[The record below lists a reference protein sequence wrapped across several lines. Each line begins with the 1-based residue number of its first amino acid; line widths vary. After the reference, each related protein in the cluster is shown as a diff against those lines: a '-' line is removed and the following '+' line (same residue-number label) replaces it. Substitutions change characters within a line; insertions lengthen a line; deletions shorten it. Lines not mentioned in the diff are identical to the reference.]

1 MRNFA
6 TLTRMR
12 IQLTLRNKMFL
23 FFSVIMPFGF
33 FFLYAGVFAKGQ
45 PAGVRFFLGPVVAL
59 AVMGSF
65 WGLSAALV
73 MFREQGI
80 LRRFHVTPVTAS
92 DMLASS
98 IVANYVL
105 IFPTVLLQFVF
116 ARTIFHVTHFGD
128 LFATFILISIGNI
141 AFASL
146 GLVVASVTNTMQET
160 QVINQLIWLPL
171 IFLSGA
177 TFPLAFLPQVVQK
190 VSLFLPATY
199 LVQGLSR
206 TIFRICAHLGPQRP
220 YLSGFPGLLG
230 CTYFFL
236 SAQLFRWEP
245 EVKVPRKAKL
255 LVLATIIPFLLLG
268 FWENTYGNIP
278 AQAQSALDSLSA
290 PAKSAPPPDSAN
302 PPDLP
307 SVNWRFG
314 FRETLRAKLV
324 FALATAFSTLSLTL
338 SARVPYSALSGNTAS
353 GATKKDTTCP
363 SKRPKKS
370 GTTESGSTGKTP
382 PFTSFPTS

>member
-1 MRNFA
+1 
-6 TLTRMR
+6 MR

-45 PAGVRFFLGPVVAL
+45 PRGVRFFLGPVVAL

-105 IFPTVLLQFVF
+105 IFPTVLLQFIF

-128 LFATFILISIGNI
+128 IFATFILISIGNI

-199 LVQGLSR
+199 LVQGLRR
-206 TIFRICAHLGPQRP
+206 TIFESAHIWDHNVLISLGS
-220 YLSGFPGLLG
+220 LVCWAVL
-230 CTYFFL
+230 TFFL

-278 AQAQSALDSLSA
+278 AQAQSALNSLSE

-307 SVNWRFG
+307 
-314 FRETLRAKLV
+314 K
-324 FALATAFSTLSLTL
+324 
-338 SARVPYSALSGNTAS
+338 
-353 GATKKDTTCP
+353 
-363 SKRPKKS
+363 
-370 GTTESGSTGKTP
+370 
-382 PFTSFPTS
+382 